1 VSEQG
6 FLLEEVID
14 RLMNVVRTGKVFAVD
29 QEKML
34 VRVRSGGLETG
45 WLRVLSERT
54 GNIKKKSPL
63 DTGETVVIFSPMGD
77 TAQGIVLRGL
87 NTADNPAPDTDPAK
101 ESHVFSDGLKVI
113 YDREKEEILFKCRSC
128 KISCEDFSVNCQTA
142 SISNGKGEAISTVA
156 DALQEIADSKT
167 DTLKGPNPL
176 LPGSVQVPLKV
187 EKLRSFSGTGE
198 E

>member
-1 VSEQG
+1 
-6 FLLEEVID
+6 
-14 RLMNVVRTGKVFAVD
+14 M
-29 QEKML
+29 
-34 VRVRSGGLETG
+34 
-45 WLRVLSERT
+45 
-54 GNIKKKSPL
+54 
-63 DTGETVVIFSPMGD
+63 
-77 TAQGIVLRGL
+77 
-87 NTADNPAPDTDPAK
+87 
-101 ESHVFSDGLKVI
+101 
-113 YDREKEEILFKCRSC
+113 
-128 KISCEDFSVNCQTA
+128 NCQTA